1 MLVSDQIEILKVSRL
16 TRTFHV
22 EIFSVQRYGME
33 DWNMKSVEILKKSFD
48 ITTAILILADNKEI
62 FQLSWG
68 DQSGKKIVKLKCN
81 L

>member
-1 MLVSDQIEILKVSRL
+1 
-16 TRTFHV
+16 
-22 EIFSVQRYGME
+22 ME
-33 DWNMKSVEILKKSFD
+33 DWNMKSVEILKNSFD

-68 DQSGKKIVKLKCN
+68 DQSGKEIVKLKCN

>member
-1 MLVSDQIEILKVSRL
+1 MLRSSQSKGM
-16 TRTFHV
+16 
-22 EIFSVQRYGME
+22 GME